1 MIKYNLIFVIFISA
15 LLSACV
21 QPSPRH
27 DAEFG
32 DATRATLKAQIINPE
47 AGNNPDTVT
56 GLDGQAARDAMY
68 NYQKSF
74 TNPKSEPNAMTIGV
88 GDGGSN

>member
-15 LLSACV
+15 LISACA
-21 QPSPRH
+21 QTSPRY

-32 DATRATLKAQIINPE
+32 NATRATLQAQIINPD

-74 TNPKSEPNAMTIGV
+74 TNPKSEPNAFSIGV
-88 GDGGSN
+88 GTGSN